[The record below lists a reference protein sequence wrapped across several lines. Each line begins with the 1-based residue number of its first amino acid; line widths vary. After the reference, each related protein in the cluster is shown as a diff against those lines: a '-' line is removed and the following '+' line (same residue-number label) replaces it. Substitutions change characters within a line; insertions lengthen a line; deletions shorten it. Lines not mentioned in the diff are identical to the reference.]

1 MIKNLTPLILFFI
14 ASSLVISTI
23 GYSQDTT
30 KTKITTPNATVISKD
45 TAKSAVIS
53 PDSIKK
59 ADPKP
64 EVVDNDTT
72 NTGISVSPSTLR
84 FNVKPGSQQT
94 KTIKVTNDTRKP
106 INFQINFQDFGA
118 GADGKESVG
127 LGTEFHNS
135 LSKYIVV
142 SPTLI
147 ELKPHEKKIIS
158 VTIDIPPG
166 DEYAIAMWTTL
177 IIDQIIDRPKLET
190 PDVNKTA
197 LSLGVNTG
205 IGFGI
210 NIHQN
215 PPNVVVNN
223 VEIKSL
229 RYEKGLETAGN
240 SVVMKAKNT
249 GDGIGYCLYYIELT
263 NLLTGK
269 QTKLKVKQFGLL
281 PGYEKELPFEL
292 PKELE
297 KGKYSVLAV
306 LDFGNKEELQTAELE
321 FTID

>member
-1 MIKNLTPLILFFI
+1 MNGNKTRRILFFLIVSLFSLPLI
-14 ASSLVISTI
+14 A
-23 GYSQDTT
+23 QDTLK
-30 KTKITTPNATVISKD
+30 KTIS
-45 TAKSAVIS
+45 S
-53 PDSIKK
+53 PDSLKK
-59 ADPKP
+59 TEPKP
-64 EVVDNDTT
+64 DIVDNDTT

-84 FNVKPGSQQT
+84 FNVKPGSTQT

-106 INFQINFQDFGA
+106 IAFQINFQDYGV
-118 GADGKESVG
+118 GADGKESIGVG
-127 LGTEFHNS
+127 AEYHYA

-142 SPTLI
+142 SPTLL
-147 ELKPHEKKIIS
+147 ELKPHESKVIS
-158 VTIDIPPG
+158 VTVDIPPG
-166 DEYAIAMWTTL
+166 DEAAIAMWTTL
-177 IIDQIIDRPKLET
+177 ILDQVIERPKLEA
-190 PDVNKTA
+190 PDANKTA
-197 LSLGVNTG
+197 VALGIKTG

-229 RYEKGLETAGN
+229 KYEKASLKNGN
-240 SVVMKAKNT
+240 SLIMKAKNI

-269 QTKLKVKQFGLL
+269 QTKLKVKQFGIL
-281 PGYEKELPFEL
+281 PGYEKELRYEL
-292 PKELE
+292 PKELD

>member
-1 MIKNLTPLILFFI
+1 MLKNLTGRILFLFI
-14 ASSLVISTI
+14 ICFVSSSLIA
-23 GYSQDTT
+23 QDTL
-30 KTKITTPNATVISKD
+30 KK
-45 TAKSAVIS
+45 AVSS
-53 PDSIKK
+53 PDSIKQIE
-59 ADPKP
+59 PKP
-64 EVVDNDTT
+64 VPVDNDTT

-94 KTIKVTNDTRKP
+94 KTIKVTNDTRKA
-106 INFQINFQDFGA
+106 ISFQINFQDYGV
-118 GADGKESVG
+118 GADGTESIGV
-127 LGTEFHNS
+127 GTEYHYA

-142 SPTLI
+142 SPTLL
-147 ELKPHEKKIIS
+147 EMKPHEHKTIS
-158 VTIDIPPG
+158 VTVDIPPG
-166 DEYAIAMWTTL
+166 DAFAIAMWTTL
-177 IIDQIIDRPKLET
+177 VLDQIIERPKLEA
-190 PDVNKTA
+190 PDASKTA
-197 LSLGVNTG
+197 IALGIKTG

-215 PPNVVVNN
+215 PPNVVINN

-229 RYEKGLETAGN
+229 KYEKSELKN
-240 SVVMKAKNT
+240 VRSLVMKAKNT

-269 QTKLKVKQFGLL
+269 QTKLKVKQFGIL
-281 PGYEKELPFEL
+281 PGYEKEFRYEL